1 VKKSGKEKVMKR
13 FISSLFIN
21 LIRTHLLH
29 LHFLLFLRQ
38 RRIGNLSFKEGLR
51 TSRNDSITVFSAF
64 ILVFIIII
72 GTNAQAAGV
81 ISSELQSVLQSLERH
96 EEVPVIIT
104 LQDKADIKALKR
116 EFKDRHLMRAGLIN
130 ALKSKADATQGPV
143 RSFLETARAKKIK
156 QFWIINGIAASV
168 PARLI
173 PEIAQFPGIESVILD
188 TVIHAPEVMP
198 AEVTL
203 PEWNIDRVRAPDLW
217 SFGIK
222 GQGVVV
228 ANMDTGVDYLH
239 PDLYYRWRGGG
250 NSWHNFFSS
259 PANSFLCRI
268 PGNCSACELSS
279 LTPCDLNG
287 HGTGT
292 MGVIAGGDAGGTA
305 IGAAPDTKW
314 IAVKMLNDKGVGST
328 SSAIDGFQWL
338 FDLGESAPDVINNS
352 WGFAPGQCFSG
363 LQSIIHTLREAG
375 IAVVFSAGN
384 SGPYPSTSVSPA
396 NYPESFSV
404 GATDMNDLI
413 AGFSSRGPSACD
425 ETVYPE
431 VVAPGVNIRTT
442 DLTFG
447 GVFPDS
453 YVNVSGTSFSAPHVA
468 GAVALLRT
476 AFPGA
481 TVSEIEASLSSSS
494 TATDLGKVG
503 PDYTYGYG
511 LINVREAFFNLLP
524 THFDAEIHPNLFV
537 VREGTGTGTVT
548 ANGTTGI
555 DCGVDCA
562 EKYSEPVTVSLLATP
577 GYGNSFSG
585 WSEDCSGTGD
595 CSFVASPD
603 SFKIVR
609 ANFATNTFVKV
620 LTPIAQEVIA
630 SGTDYEITWET
641 PPSVVTF
648 KVKYSP
654 DNGFT
659 WYTLG
664 TTNQYET
671 TFSWKVPTPLKNR
684 KNNLLKVVGYTK
696 TGVKVG
702 SAVSAPFSIEVV
714 KLTNP
719 NSAPIPTIFTS
730 GDPLNITWTTNETR
744 RLVTKVILEYTKNG
758 GQTWIVIDR
767 LTGDR
772 LTEFNGFYPWTIP
785 VVLKTK
791 EQCKVRVRLKDS
803 TGAEIGRDA
812 SDNYFTINPR

>member
-1 VKKSGKEKVMKR
+1 
-13 FISSLFIN
+13 
-21 LIRTHLLH
+21 
-29 LHFLLFLRQ
+29 
-38 RRIGNLSFKEGLR
+38 
-51 TSRNDSITVFSAF
+51 
-64 ILVFIIII
+64 
-72 GTNAQAAGV
+72 
-81 ISSELQSVLQSLERH
+81 
-96 EEVPVIIT
+96 
-104 LQDKADIKALKR
+104 
-116 EFKDRHLMRAGLIN
+116 
-130 ALKSKADATQGPV
+130 
-143 RSFLETARAKKIK
+143 
-156 QFWIINGIAASV
+156 
-168 PARLI
+168 
-173 PEIAQFPGIESVILD
+173 
-188 TVIHAPEVMP
+188 
-198 AEVTL
+198 
-203 PEWNIDRVRAPDLW
+203 
-217 SFGIK
+217 
-222 GQGVVV
+222 
-228 ANMDTGVDYLH
+228 MDTGVDYLH
-239 PDLYYRWRGGG
+239 PDLRDRWRGLVPGFETT
-250 NSWHNFFSS
+250 SWFDPNGQHTTTPFDKAT
-259 PANSFLCRI
+259 P
-268 PGNCSACELSS
+268 PGLPDGS
-279 LTPCDLNG
+279 G

-292 MGVIAGGDAGGTA
+292 MGVMVGGDASSKV
-305 IGAAPDTKW
+305 IGVAPEAKW
-314 IAVKMLNDKGVGST
+314 IAVKIFDDEGDAFL
-328 SSAIDGFQWL
+328 SAIVDGFQWL
-338 FDLGESAPDVINNS
+338 LDPDGNPDTDDAPDVVNNS
-352 WGFAPGQCFSG
+352 WGYNATNSCINSG
-363 LQSIIHTLREAG
+363 AYAVLQTSIQNLKMADT
-375 IAVVFSAGN
+375 AVIFSAGN
-384 SGPYPSTSVSPA
+384 LGPSISTSVSPA

-413 AGFSSRGPSACD
+413 ASFSSRGPSACD
-425 ETVYPE
+425 GTVYPE

-767 LTGDR
+767 LTVDR
-772 LTEFNGFYPWTIP
+772 PEFNGSYPWTVP
-785 VVLKTK
+785 DVLETK
-791 EQCKVRVRLKDS
+791 EECKVRVRLKDS
-803 TGAEIGRDA
+803 AGSEIGRDA
-812 SDNYFTINPR
+812 SDNYFTINPKQIP